1 MSVRRLADANA
12 QSASESSSLA
22 RGFAALAFVIGTFSA
37 TACLAQETVTI
48 SALIA
53 KGGKVESVVTSQE
66 YPFFVISTPA
76 PDAKLF
82 YCALSVDDALK
93 FFDYRQSTTPAS
105 IGSRCSA
112 IK

>member
-1 MSVRRLADANA
+1 MSVRRFADANA
-12 QSASESSSLA
+12 QPAPDGSCLS
-22 RGFAALAFVIGTFSA
+22 RRFAALTFVIGTFTA

-76 PDAKLF
+76 PNAKLF
-82 YCALSVDDALK
+82 YCALSVDEAL
-93 FFDYRQSTTPAS
+93 SSSITAS
-105 IGSRCSA
+105 QPLLRA
-112 IK
+112 LARAVPN